1 MNRLK
6 EVREGLLM
14 TQPDLA
20 DKTGL
25 TVATICRIE
34 RGQRKPRFQ
43 TQRRLARALKVSV
56 AELEFNGTVDKVADD
71 MNGK

>member
-6 EVREGLLM
+6 ELREKALM

-34 RGQRKPRFQ
+34 KGHRRPHFVTQRKI
-43 TQRRLARALKVSV
+43 ARALKVTV
-56 AELEFNGTVDKVADD
+56 EELEFNGNK
-71 MNGK
+71 